1 LRQQDTFQA
10 KGRHN
15 KGKSKI
21 KKMDVSKETEQKIS
35 QLQMFE
41 QSLQSFLG
49 QKQQFQVQL
58 VEVESALG
66 ELDNTDKAYKIVGNI
81 MVEADKNELK
91 SELQSRKE
99 MLELRIKTM
108 EKQETHVREKASK
121 LQSEILKNIKKED

>member
-1 LRQQDTFQA
+1 
-10 KGRHN
+10 
-15 KGKSKI
+15 
-21 KKMDVSKETEQKIS
+21 MDVSQETEQKIS

-49 QKQQFQVQL
+49 QKQQFQMQL
-58 VEVESALG
+58 VEVESALS
-66 ELDNTDKAYKIVGNI
+66 ELENTNKSYKIVGNI

-91 SELQSRKE
+91 SDLNSKKE

-108 EKQETHVREKASK
+108 EKQESQVREKASK

>member
-1 LRQQDTFQA
+1 
-10 KGRHN
+10 
-15 KGKSKI
+15 
-21 KKMDVSKETEQKIS
+21 MEVSKDTEQKIG

-58 VEVESALG
+58 VEVDSAIN
-66 ELDNTDKAYKIVGNI
+66 ELQNTAKAYKIVGNI

-91 SELQSRKE
+91 ADLESKKE

-108 EKQETHVREKASK
+108 EKQESQVREKASI
-121 LQSEILKNIKKED
+121 LQSEILSKMKKEDQK

>member
-1 LRQQDTFQA
+1 
-10 KGRHN
+10 
-15 KGKSKI
+15 
-21 KKMDVSKETEQKIS
+21 MEVSKETEEKIG

-66 ELDNTDKAYKIVGNI
+66 ELENTSKAYKIVGNI
-81 MVEADKNELK
+81 MVESDKDELK
-91 SELQSRKE
+91 ADLQSKKE

-108 EKQETHVREKASK
+108 DKQETQVRERASK
-121 LQSEILKNIKKED
+121 LQSDILKNMKKEDEK

>member
-1 LRQQDTFQA
+1 
-10 KGRHN
+10 
-15 KGKSKI
+15 
-21 KKMDVSKETEQKIS
+21 MEVSKETEQKIG

-58 VEVESALG
+58 VEVDSALN
-66 ELDNTDKAYKIVGNI
+66 ELENTEKAYKIVGNI

-91 SELQSRKE
+91 SDMQSKKE

-108 EKQETHVREKASK
+108 EKQEAQVRERASK
-121 LQSEILKNIKKED
+121 LQSEILNKIKKEE

>member
-1 LRQQDTFQA
+1 
-10 KGRHN
+10 
-15 KGKSKI
+15 
-21 KKMDVSKETEQKIS
+21 MEVSKETEQKIS

-58 VEVESALG
+58 VEIESALG
-66 ELDNTDKAYKIVGNI
+66 ELQNTEKAYKIVGNI

-108 EKQETHVREKASK
+108 EKQESQVRERASK
-121 LQSEILKNIKKED
+121 LQSEILKKMKKED